1 MSIGGLFSG
10 VGLAVILGLV
20 AGKFIGVFSFAWLA
34 VRMNIVKLPVNA
46 TWKAFAGVCMLCG
59 IGFTVSMFIADLS
72 YSGVDGGAAIL
83 DQAKLGIIIGSV
95 LAAVLGCLILNR
107 TLPKEKQA

>member
-1 MSIGGLFSG
+1 
-10 VGLAVILGLV
+10 
-20 AGKFIGVFSFAWLA
+20 
-34 VRMNIVKLPVNA
+34 
-46 TWKAFAGVCMLCG
+46 
-59 IGFTVSMFIADLS
+59 MFIADLS